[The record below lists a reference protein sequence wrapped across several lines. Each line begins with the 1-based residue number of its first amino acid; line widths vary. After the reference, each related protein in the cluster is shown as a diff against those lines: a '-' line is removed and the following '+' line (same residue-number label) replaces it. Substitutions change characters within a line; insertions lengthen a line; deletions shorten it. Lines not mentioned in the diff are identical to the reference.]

1 MGIIPADYK
10 EALGRLI
17 VVASCTTDPAQALR
31 LSRSVMT
38 LTWAA
43 IQKKRGKPP
52 AQFLTDWVAWKE
64 TWDTVATSF
73 AGDASTWDKTL
84 SKTSDIMDYFVTVC
98 LEEDL
103 ISIASQ
109 DMYFSDMFLNKKPAS
124 NAKEE

>member
-1 MGIIPADYK
+1 MGIIPNDYK

-31 LSRSVMT
+31 LSRSIMS

-52 AQFLTDWVAWKE
+52 ADFLTDWVDWKE
-64 TWDTVATSF
+64 AWDKVATSY
-73 AGDASTWDKTL
+73 ANDSSLWAETL
-84 SKTSDIMDYFVTVC
+84 SKTSDIMDYFVSVC
-98 LEEDL
+98 LKEDL

-109 DMYFSDMFLNKKPAS
+109 DMYFSDMLLNKKPGSDAR
-124 NAKEE
+124 EE